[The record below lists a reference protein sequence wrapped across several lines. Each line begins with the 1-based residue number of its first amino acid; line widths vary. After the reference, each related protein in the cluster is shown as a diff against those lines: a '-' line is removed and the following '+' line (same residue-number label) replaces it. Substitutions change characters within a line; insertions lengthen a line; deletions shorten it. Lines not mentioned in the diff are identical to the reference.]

1 MAFDVVA
8 ARNEG
13 YSDAEIADYLAGQK
27 KFDANG
33 ARKEGYSDTEII
45 SHLSIEPEKGY
56 DVVGGLK
63 TLGGSLL
70 RVPENIVA
78 SGIEAIEGQSGASVV
93 DNKGFADNFVNW
105 VQGRNKKRQE
115 EIKTEYGERE
125 MLPGIKVTDAGDM
138 AQNLGY
144 SGVGIATGLV
154 TGVGTGLVTKNP
166 VAAWTAGGAASGAAA
181 YRVAS
186 HQFTEQYLQMKN
198 EEKLQSTGK
207 PLTKKEEDDLKT
219 DFSDKATKYGLW
231 EAVPEA
237 IGNVGGLKVL
247 VTPLKKMVGKSAATR
262 LLSKV
267 AGLYGTELGTETV
280 TQMGQ
285 QQTESE
291 AKMTKEASRSWTAPT
306 DWWES
311 AKEVF
316 PGVFLQTTLM
326 AGVGGGASI
335 IKGKHGQ
342 RRTSLSIQD
351 AVKNNEY
358 QNLSDEDLASTLKG
372 ATELLEKRKFD
383 KGLEKAIGTLQQE
396 ATNRQTAAQQQTEPA
411 ATATPETAAPEA
423 IAPENIVV
431 PPTAT
436 VEAKAIPTPVN
447 ETMAPEAIAPQG
459 ETSPTNYEEIIQ
471 ANAAKYKVDPA
482 LIKAVIQSESG
493 FKNGLTSPAGAQGLM
508 QLMPGTAKSLGVAN
522 VMDPAQNIEGGTKYL
537 AALLHKFDGDEAKAL
552 SAYNWGPGN
561 LIKHGL
567 EKAPKETRD
576 YLTKVQA
583 AKAQF
588 GGSRKTLREE
598 LITLGV
604 PVVDTFKAD
613 VQSGKVSVGEAIEE
627 RNRIA
632 RVNPETTDEMN
643 KTILEAQAAKP
654 LIGEE
659 QEETPAPVI
668 SKTEITEPT
677 TEPRPDSI
685 SALKQ
690 DMAAVKQRREAASNE
705 ALQTETEIEQP
716 QPEQSKKTYTA
727 VKGNSVFKS
736 VLPENVENLRSMG
749 YKITENAPE
758 AKAEPTNLSGQ
769 PEIVQPAPSSQ
780 EAAGKGVDKGFAE
793 LSANNGVT
801 LSLDKAE
808 TAKMQG
814 YEDTDGMRQY
824 NVYSDGKN
832 VGYITATEGKN
843 DPGTLYIHG
852 VAIDEK
858 YQRQGIGT
866 KALAEL
872 QKQTNTKDIIQTTD
886 LTNAGKN
893 FFKKYSEA
901 SKLPA
906 PLPEKSGEAKS
917 GESFPVVKE
926 SFATEPESQAPTAQ
940 AAGTGAPDA
949 TKMVEKEGKK
959 DTLLNKEPPGGWTE
973 ADKVPDKYRKK
984 PATEKKTEE
993 PITLAG
999 KYDTAGATAKD
1010 EHENGNLAPER
1021 KFKKDLNRYAGRL
1034 QDVLKYVPDIV
1045 MKGGRHKDTTV
1056 STNIAPAGGD
1066 GHILLWKPNSEY
1078 GIYISVSVQRDYND
1092 DSLKIGGIVNGIMY
1106 RAASKKDKHGLTGP
1120 NRWAA
1125 VNISAEDLAEKIRSE
1140 VDFYEQVKGA
1150 KEIIQEARNEGNTE
1164 TAISNAF
1171 AEGEAIGEAEGTNLT
1186 DEENEEKIDEA
1197 AAELGVEVQEI
1208 KKTTPIDNAE
1218 GRIKESPVSQLADFV
1233 KNKLQGNVP
1242 FDSNNLFRTADA
1254 IYGGTQAN
1262 GAYTSKDAYDAMEL
1276 GVNKFI
1282 EAENITPDVN
1292 TEEAEKSVQLL
1303 KDKIKLLPTQTKRTK
1318 EQDEYQQFSTPPPL
1332 SFVANWVANIEKGDQ
1347 YLEPS
1352 AGIGGIAV
1360 FGKIAGANV
1369 TVNELSSRRAEVLK
1383 EMGFDRL
1390 FTENAEQLN
1399 NILPADVKPSVIVMN
1414 PPFSATAGRVSKTN
1428 SMNGAAHL
1436 EQALKRLDNGG
1447 RLVTIV
1453 GEGMA
1458 DDRPAFTAWWNKI
1471 KKQYNVRANIGIN
1484 GNEYKKYGT
1493 TFDNQIIVID
1503 KTGPTT
1509 GDVLTGKVDKIEDL
1523 IDLLKGVRNART
1535 YTRKQ
1540 PETESNSKE
1549 NVATG
1554 EGNTRSELSLL
1565 PSTGKMG
1572 DREQQVSDGTR
1583 ANGADQ
1589 FNAGVEATENNGV
1602 HRASE
1607 REQGQNK
1614 AGRRETEAG
1623 RSGVEDSGRDRGQ
1636 ISDADRV
1643 QQTEANVKVE
1653 SKKATINKAELSDSV
1668 YESYTPAKLSIA
1680 GAKKHP
1686 GNLVESAAMGAVFPP
1701 DISYQPNIPAN
1712 TVKEGKL
1719 SDAQL
1724 EAIVY
1729 AGQAHSQ
1736 FLSGGE
1742 VRRGYFI
1749 GDGTGVG
1756 KGREISGIIL
1766 DNWNSG
1772 RKKAVW
1778 ISQNSPLINDARR
1791 DAEGVGLGEDKI
1803 FDFGK
1808 IKAGKSVAQK
1818 EGVAFLG
1825 YDTLRAKG
1833 KDGSSRLQQLV
1844 DWFGK
1849 DYDGVIVFDE
1859 AHNMG
1864 NAVTVKKARGTS
1876 KPSMK
1881 ALSGVELQALLPK
1894 ARIVYVSATG
1904 ATEVMNLAY
1913 ADRLGLWGEG
1923 TPFAN
1928 KADFIEK
1935 ISAGGI
1941 AAMELVARDM
1951 KSMGNYLARSLSY
1964 EDVKYEKLE
1973 HTLSSDQRAIYDEL
1987 AGAWQL
1993 VLSNINQ
2000 ALEATGGAQN
2010 GAAKSAALSQF
2021 WGSHQRFF
2029 NQIITSMQTPTVIK
2043 TIENDIKNGHS
2054 AIIQLVNTNEAA
2066 QERALSRMEEGDELE
2081 DLDMTPREQLMEYV
2095 RNGFPVAQY
2104 EEREDENGNTIMVP
2118 VKDSNG
2124 NPVEN
2129 ADAVALREELLDKLG
2144 GIRVPDGPLEML
2156 LNHFGVEDVAEVT
2169 GRNRRVVEVTDEKG
2183 RHRVVEKRSKAKAMV
2198 DADAFMNDKKHI
2210 LVFSNAGGTGRSY
2223 HADLTAKNQR
2233 LRRHYLLQAGWRADA
2248 AIQGF
2253 GRSHRSNQKQAPE
2266 YLLVTT
2272 DVIGQKR
2279 FISSIARRLDQLG
2292 ALTKGQ
2298 RETGSGGFFTA
2309 RDNLESEYAQR
2320 ALISLV
2326 EDIYRRQIPGMN
2338 ISEFAQQTGLRLIN
2352 EKDGSLNETAIPPI
2366 PTFLNR
2372 LLSMKL
2378 DYQQEVFDHF
2388 SERLDR
2394 NIRSA
2399 MENGTLDVGLE
2410 TLRAKKVEKA
2420 QEQNVYNDP
2429 SGAETKYVELKI
2441 TNDARI
2447 VDFDAANG
2455 APISRGGFF
2464 QNIKSGKVWAA
2475 SDVRTYTNSATGEID
2490 QYRNVTGPAMTK
2502 RKVSLKNFSKYKE
2515 LSENDAR
2522 KLWDAE
2528 YNELPKEVTYSEH
2541 LITGTL
2547 LPIWDRLPHGHAR
2560 IMRVQTADGERMIG
2574 RLIDPAQLQN
2584 TLNNLGASTTTA
2596 KVTPT
2601 EIFNGVKFNGF
2612 QYELA
2617 NGWKI
2622 VRRKVSGEQRIE
2634 LIGAD
2639 FRFQQ
2644 ELVKYG
2650 AFSERINWQTRL
2662 FIPTSQEGISAIER
2676 ITSNRPVV
2684 NVIAPT
2690 SIRENMGDDTGE
2702 DAQYSRQSIPA
2713 RGITTRQVNSVVD
2726 KVKSFLKAAPN
2737 INVVQ
2742 HISECPQAVIRNMEE
2757 NGILDENG
2765 DADVQGFSWNGQV
2778 WLVGDN
2784 IDTPQEAV
2792 KILMHELTHDGLG
2805 KFFSTNTPNIKLRS
2819 IRLEYKS
2826 LMDAIYK
2833 AHAREVK
2840 KIARTTHT
2848 HLDVSTPVG
2857 KRQAAEEWLCN
2868 QSYQSQPKWYDKLV
2882 TLFHDVVRA
2891 IGFDVKLS
2899 DSEVRTVL
2907 RDAFSTFKYVTRE
2920 KTETSIEAIE
2930 EELPVAASR
2939 KGSDITKTPEFKK
2952 WFGDSKVADEA
2963 GKPLVV
2969 YHGTNADFSTFKTRR
2984 SKTDNRLGAYF
2995 TESEEAAW
3003 QVHGGTKIVIPTYLS
3018 VKNPLD
3024 LRNIPRDGIAKAI
3037 GLDEQVQREMQT
3049 QGRAGAY
3056 KTIEWLD
3063 KKYDVIPKLKK
3074 KGFDGVV
3081 FDGDHEGITW
3091 VVFSPTQIKSAI
3103 GNNGEFNPENPDIRY
3118 QRSGETQ
3125 TEDLSALIDKI
3136 IADEIAAMEAVNPE
3150 TKESRLAVRLEK
3162 EAIAKELATDFGE
3175 LAEYKTMNMQEQA
3188 DLAQDIMN
3196 NDYDAALR
3204 MAMGEIQPPANVREA
3219 TMFEAVKVRALNEG
3233 DSETL
3238 RLLATESTIPTI
3250 LSQYGQ
3256 AIKAADSYLIADPV
3270 KAMQTVIKHRIE
3282 ETKKTKGTKAQQA
3295 EELATLRKKLEIAE
3309 KKLADYQAKK
3319 EEQAAGEVIEE
3330 MIKKPARKKAV
3341 YGQKNKIV
3349 SIDEYQKLREKL
3361 RSQAKGTQLNALPD
3375 PTMLPDLVKIGVFH
3389 LEAGIRNMAEWAQH
3403 MTEDV
3408 GDWIKPHAQEIFD
3421 ESLKSYHEGVIQ
3433 GIQEDIRQAVTED
3446 SFGNIGKYAK
3456 DLAKHFISLGITERE
3471 ELFNKIHDVLK
3482 AEMPDHTRRDTMKAI
3497 SGYGEFK
3504 PLDPDVILTKFRDF
3518 KGQILQIA
3526 KYEDLIA
3533 TGRAEKTGFERQ
3545 SPSDEERRLAKLVED
3560 AKRKYGIE
3568 TVDKDRLLKSA
3579 LDAVKTRLKNQIKD
3593 LEYQIE
3599 TRKKIVPVK
3608 HDIKRDAEARAL
3620 EKRRDELKADF
3631 EAIFGKTHIT
3641 DEQRLNAALKITEKS
3656 IAEYYRRIKEGDLSG
3671 MTATSTPLKSA
3682 LLDMMRGRREELRQE
3697 YKHLKDLANPK
3708 KTPEEIALRSLKTRL
3723 RNEAKKYSEMLDNL
3737 NFEPKPKRE
3746 RNIDAEGQKL
3756 QDERDR
3762 IKKNYQEASK
3772 ISGITSEEA
3781 ANIVRFSKTVAET
3794 KAKLEAG
3801 GNRFEYGA
3809 ARVAFEK
3816 YIEHLKGRDDTIS
3829 HMARRRADEFKTTYQ
3844 DHKAK
3849 AVYDVIKDSIQ
3860 TISDTSISLV
3870 ASLDN
3875 SFIGRQ
3881 GLKVLMT
3888 HPTVWWPAARE
3899 SFRDIRKVLGGQDA
3913 HAALMADIYSR
3924 PNCLNGAYDAAKLI
3938 PKTEEQF
3945 PTSMP
3950 ERVPYAG
3957 RMFKASQTAFEGAA
3971 IRMRTDLYDL
3981 LSKTAEEAGQN
3992 VTDKIWIEDVGR
4004 VINSLTARGAWG
4016 KRGEPAIVRVIL
4028 WAPKMLKANLDVL
4041 TAHGAGAGL
4050 ETGFARKEAA
4060 LNLLKIV
4067 GSTAVLLAMAAAMG
4081 ADVEDDPRSTD
4092 FGKIKVGDT
4101 RFDVTGGA
4109 ASIITL
4115 AARLLSGSYKSAST
4129 GLVHN
4134 YGTKFAARTRWD
4146 AFIDFLTNKTSP
4158 PARVVVDMLKGKNWK
4173 GEPFTWSGAA
4183 YQALTP
4189 ISVQNAIK
4197 LKDEASADRVLGVIA
4212 DFVGMNTQSFTAS
4225 EKTWDEEQSK
4235 EMKQFHDRLGADKF
4249 KEANKKYNDRVN
4261 SWYDKAKN
4269 NPYFQK
4275 LTDDQKSEEW
4285 RKERAKAKKA
4295 VFREYRFWPKREK

>member
-70 RVPENIVA
+70 RVPENVVA

-115 EIKTEYGERE
+115 EIKAEYGTRE

-358 QNLSDEDLASTLKG
+358 QNLSDEDLAGTLKG

-411 ATATPETAAPEA
+411 ATATPETVAPEA

-447 ETMAPEAIAPQG
+447 ETVAPEAIAPQG

-537 AALLHKFDGDEAKAL
+537 AALLHKFDGDETKAL
-552 SAYNWGPGN
+552 AAYNWGPGN

-576 YLTKVQA
+576 YIAKIQA
-583 AKAQF
+583 SKAQF
-588 GGSRKTLREE
+588 GAGNEA
-598 LITLGV
+598 V
-604 PVVDTFKAD
+604 AAAQPVTPKESVILFK
-613 VQSGKVSVGEAIEE
+613 EAIQTGSIPLQEAIAKRNEIVSESPEE
-627 RNRIA
+627 EDEINKAIIEAQASRPLAGIAPEETPIITQPEAPAQNEAEITELKNRIA
-632 RVNPETTDEMN
+632 QQESYLDSHSGYKGTEIYSSWRDALVQDKVKLAELTGGIPV
-643 KTILEAQAAKP
+643 KAQAP
-654 LIGEE
+654 
-659 QEETPAPVI
+659 QI
-668 SKTEITEPT
+668 S
-677 TEPRPDSI
+677 
-685 SALKQ
+685 L
-690 DMAAVKQRREAASNE
+690 
-705 ALQTETEIEQP
+705 
-716 QPEQSKKTYTA
+716 
-727 VKGNSVFKS
+727 
-736 VLPENVENLRSMG
+736 
-749 YKITENAPE
+749 
-758 AKAEPTNLSGQ
+758 TNLPAQ
-769 PEIVQPAPSSQ
+769 PEIVQPGASSQ
-780 EAAGKGVDKGFAE
+780 EIAGTRANQGIAEETAMPAREKQDITNFTASPVRVMDIYGHTHYVDKDELQSGTKKILRKYKANGERVQGKDNGSIHRGNIIDASDATAVEKAKKTARLTFLEKKDKQGKLTPNEVAE
-793 LSANNGVT
+793 AKQLMGDVYGLSEPAPEAAVPKEPLQSKTEHDKIATQILGEVNPDEQPIVKAVLDEANDKGHHTAGEIINAYREGEAVGQDEGA
-801 LSLDKAE
+801 LQSPAEIEKEIKKIKKKIGKKKVEAPEPVAPKAE
-808 TAKMQG
+808 VET
-814 YEDTDGMRQY
+814 
-824 NVYSDGKN
+824 
-832 VGYITATEGKN
+832 
-843 DPGTLYIHG
+843 
-852 VAIDEK
+852 DEK
-858 YQRQGIGT
+858 PMT
-866 KALAEL
+866 AE
-872 QKQTNTKDIIQTTD
+872 Q
-886 LTNAGKN
+886 
-893 FFKKYSEA
+893 FEA
-901 SKLPA
+901 W
-906 PLPEKSGEAKS
+906 
-917 GESFPVVKE
+917 V
-926 SFATEPESQAPTAQ
+926 
-940 AAGTGAPDA
+940 
-949 TKMVEKEGKK
+949 
-959 DTLLNKEPPGGWTE
+959 NKEPIPE
-973 ADKVPDKYRKK
+973 APK
-984 PATEKKTEE
+984 PETST
-993 PITLAG
+993 TLAG
-999 KYDTAGATAKD
+999 KYDTSGSTAKD

-1021 KFKKDLNRYAGRL
+1021 KFKKDLNRFAGKL
-1034 QDVLKYVPDIV
+1034 QDILGYEPDV
-1045 MKGGRHKDTTV
+1045 TTKGSRHKNTTV
-1056 STNIAPAGGD
+1056 STNIAPVGGD
-1066 GHILLWKPNSEY
+1066 GNIILWKPNSEY
-1078 GIYISVSVQRDYND
+1078 GIYINVSVQRDYSD
-1092 DSLKIGGIVNGIMY
+1092 DSLSVKGIYNDIMY
-1106 RAASKKDKHGLTGP
+1106 RVATRKNKYGGRDGGA
-1120 NRWAA
+1120 NQWARG
-1125 VNISAEDLAEKIRSE
+1125 NISAEDLAEKIRNE
-1140 VDFYEQVKGA
+1140 VDFFEQTHGA
-1150 KEIIQEARNEGNTE
+1150 TEIIKEAKDAGNSE
-1164 TAISNAF
+1164 QAISNAF
-1171 AEGEAIGEAEGTNLT
+1171 AEGEAIGEAEGADLST
-1186 DEENEEKIDEA
+1186 EEIQEKIDEVA
-1197 AAELGVEVQEI
+1197 ADLGVKVVPPDGWEDHLIKARKYAIELGLSTQDKTLEQLVREI
-1208 KKTTPIDNAE
+1208 KETVHYNKAAGVETKPEAPDLSANPSAE
-1218 GRIKESPVSQLADFV
+1218 VADFV
-1233 KNKLQGNVP
+1233 QEKLSKGQKITWAE
-1242 FDSNNLFRTADA
+1242 LFAAADKA
-1254 IYGGTQAN
+1254 FNGTQGE
-1262 GAYTSKDAYDAMEL
+1262 GAYTSKDAYDALEL
-1276 GVNKFI
+1276 GVNKYI
-1282 EAENITPDVN
+1282 EAASISPIANEQEAKDNVLALKEAISNI
-1292 TEEAEKSVQLL
+1292 
-1303 KDKIKLLPTQTKRTK
+1303 PTQTKRTK
-1318 EQDEYQQFSTPPPL
+1318 EQDQYQQFSTPPTL
-1332 SFVANWVANIEKGDQ
+1332 AYVANWVANIKKGEQ

-1360 FGKIAGANV
+1360 FGKNAGADV
-1369 TVNELSSRRAEVLK
+1369 IVNELSSRRAEVLK
-1383 EMGFDRL
+1383 ELGFDRV

-1399 NILPADVKPSVIVMN
+1399 NILPADVKPSVVVMN
-1414 PPFSATAGRVSKTN
+1414 PPFSATAGRVNKTS
-1428 SMNGAAHL
+1428 SMNGALHL

-1523 IDLLKGVRNART
+1523 IDLLEGVRNDRAHSGEQF
-1535 YTRKQ
+1535 K
-1540 PETESNSKE
+1540 TEPGSKG
-1549 NVATG
+1549 NVAPG
-1554 EGNTRSELSLL
+1554 EGTGKPGIPVL

-1583 ANGADQ
+1583 TGGTNQ
-1589 FNAGVEATENNGV
+1589 SNVGVESTESNGV
-1602 HRASE
+1602 HRESE
-1607 REQGQNK
+1607 RGQGA
-1614 AGRRETEAG
+1614 AGREKAKTG
-1623 RSGVEDSGRDRGQ
+1623 RTGLEDSGRDRGQ
-1636 ISDADRV
+1636 ISDADQV
-1643 QQTEANVKVE
+1643 QQTKANVKVE
-1653 SKKATINKAELSDSV
+1653 SKKATANKAELSDSV
-1668 YESYTPAKLSIA
+1668 YETYTPAKLSIA

-1701 DISYQPNIPAN
+1701 DITYQPNIPAN

-1808 IKAGKSVAQK
+1808 IKAGKSVTQK

-2326 EDIYRRQIPGMN
+2326 EDIYRRQIPGMD

-2410 TLRAKKVEKA
+2410 TLRAKKVEKV
-2420 QEQNVYNDP
+2420 QEQNVYEDP

-2447 VDFDAANG
+2447 VDFDTASG
-2455 APISRGGFF
+2455 ASISRGGFF

-2475 SDVRTYTNSATGEID
+2475 SDVRTSTNSATGEID

-2502 RKVSLKNFSKYKE
+2502 HKVSLKDFVKYKE
-2515 LSENDAR
+2515 LTENEAR
-2522 KLWDAE
+2522 KLWSSE

-2584 TLNNLGASTTTA
+2584 TLNNLGASTTA
-2596 KVTPT
+2596 VKVTPA

-2713 RGITTRQVNSVVD
+2713 RGIITRQVNSVVD
-2726 KVKSFLKAAPN
+2726 KVKSFLKAAPK

-2757 NGILDENG
+2757 NGILDKNG

-2826 LMDAIYK
+2826 LMDAIYE
-2833 AHAREVK
+2833 AHEKEVK

-2848 HLDVSTPVG
+2848 HLDLSTTSG
-2857 KRQAAEEWLCN
+2857 QRQAAEEWLCN

-2882 TLFHDVVRA
+2882 SIFYDIVRA

-2899 DSEVRTVL
+2899 DAEVRTVL
-2907 RDAFSTFKYVTRE
+2907 QDAFQTFGNLGEGVRYM
-2920 KTETSIEAIE
+2920 TS
-2930 EELPVAASR
+2930 
-2939 KGSDITKTPEFKK
+2939 
-2952 WFGDSKVADEA
+2952 
-2963 GKPLVV
+2963 
-2969 YHGTNADFSTFKTRR
+2969 
-2984 SKTDNRLGAYF
+2984 
-2995 TESEEAAW
+2995 
-3003 QVHGGTKIVIPTYLS
+3003 
-3018 VKNPLD
+3018 
-3024 LRNIPRDGIAKAI
+3024 
-3037 GLDEQVQREMQT
+3037 
-3049 QGRAGAY
+3049 
-3056 KTIEWLD
+3056 
-3063 KKYDVIPKLKK
+3063 K
-3074 KGFDGVV
+3074 KGTAKIPPETTPKAVGGNEGV
-3081 FDGDHEGITW
+3081 
-3091 VVFSPTQIKSAI
+3091 
-3103 GNNGEFNPENPDIRY
+3103 RY
-3118 QRSGETQ
+3118 QRSGEAQ

-3599 TRKKIVPVK
+3599 TRKKIIPVK

-3620 EKRRDELKADF
+3620 ERRRDELKADF
-3631 EAIFGKTHIT
+3631 EAIFGKTT
-3641 DEQRLNAALKITEKS
+3641 MSDEQRLNAALKITEKS

-3781 ANIVRFSKTVAET
+3781 ANIVRLSKTVAET
-3794 KAKLEAG
+3794 KANLEAG
-3801 GNRFEYGA
+3801 GSRFDYGA

-3924 PNCLNGAYDAAKLI
+3924 PNCLNGAYDTAKLI

-3981 LSKTAEEAGQN
+3981 LSNTAEEAGQN
-3992 VTDKIWIEDVGR
+3992 VTDKTWIEDVGR
-4004 VINSLTARGAWG
+4004 LINSLTARGAWG
-4016 KRGEPAIVRVIL
+4016 KRGEPAIVRVVL

-4134 YGTKFAARTRWD
+4134 YGTKFADRTRWD

-4173 GEPFTWSGAA
+4173 GEPFTWTGAI

-4189 ISVQNAIK
+4189 ISIQNAIK
-4197 LKDEASADRVLGVIA
+4197 LKDNASADRIVGVLA
-4212 DFVGMNTQSFTAS
+4212 DVVGINTQSFTAS
-4225 EKTWDEEQSK
+4225 EKAWDEEQSK
-4235 EMKQFHDRLGADKF
+4235 EMKQFHDRIGAEKF

-4295 VFREYRFWPKREK
+4295 VFREYRFWPKRGK

>member
-1 MAFDVVA
+1 MPEIYIKDYDTTVSFDDSVPMSEIQTALAKQFPAKEESSVARRYVADPAITALKGAIAMPEAFVGLADIPTGGRVGKALEEV
-8 ARNEG
+8 G
-13 YSDAEIADYLAGQK
+13 YEPK
-27 KFDANG
+27 KAKQILDTLYTSEQREAN
-33 ARKEGYSDTEII
+33 RKVSEAKGFVDTVQT
-45 SHLSIEPEKGY
+45 SIENPSTIAHSVIESLPSMI
-56 DVVGGLK
+56 GG
-63 TLGGSLL
+63 
-70 RVPENIVA
+70 A
-78 SGIEAIEGQSGASVV
+78 GIARGLVKGASRIPRVAQV
-93 DNKGFADNFVNW
+93 L
-105 VQGRNKKRQE
+105 E
-115 EIKTEYGERE
+115 E
-125 MLPGIKVTDAGDM
+125 
-138 AQNLGY
+138 
-144 SGVGIATGLV
+144 
-154 TGVGTGLVTKNP
+154 
-166 VAAWTAGGAASGAAA
+166 GGAAAQKYFIGAGAAGEGAISAGSTAEQAREESKTGTLTAKQAALAAGSGATTGLFTLAGGKIA
-181 YRVAS
+181 NFLKIGDIDTLLAGGVNLGAKKNILRRAFESALSEGVLEELPQSAQEQIAQNVA
-186 HQFTEQYLQMKN
+186 Q
-198 EEKLQSTGK
+198 GK
-207 PLTKKEEDDLKT
+207 PWNEGVANAA
-219 DFSDKATKYGLW
+219 ATGMLSGGIMGGFGGSGVIPSLSRKYG
-231 EAVPEA
+231 
-237 IGNVGGLKVL
+237 K
-247 VTPLKKMVGKSAATR
+247 
-262 LLSKV
+262 
-267 AGLYGTELGTETV
+267 
-280 TQMGQ
+280 
-285 QQTESE
+285 
-291 AKMTKEASRSWTAPT
+291 
-306 DWWES
+306 
-311 AKEVF
+311 
-316 PGVFLQTTLM
+316 
-326 AGVGGGASI
+326 
-335 IKGKHGQ
+335 
-342 RRTSLSIQD
+342 RRTSKVIQGTVD
-351 AVKNNEY
+351 SGEY
-358 QNLSDEDLASTLKG
+358 LEMSDEDLAGTLKG
-372 ATELLEKRKFD
+372 ATGLLEKRKFD

-411 ATATPETAAPEA
+411 ATATPETVAPEA

-431 PPTAT
+431 PPMAT

-447 ETMAPEAIAPQG
+447 ETVAPEAIAPQG

-632 RVNPETTDEMN
+632 RVNPEATDEMN

-659 QEETPAPVI
+659 QEETPPPAV
-668 SKTEITEPT
+668 SKMEITEPT

-690 DMAAVKQRREAASNE
+690 DMAAVKQRREAANNE
-705 ALQTETEIEQP
+705 ALQTETAIEQP

-758 AKAEPTNLSGQ
+758 AKAEPTNLPGQ
-769 PEIVQPAPSSQ
+769 KEIVQSAPSSQ
-780 EAAGKGVDKGFAE
+780 ETAGSPANQGIAEESLQAEEQVADAGKLIPEPADFKQGQQLINLNNPKERVYFDKIGDY
-793 LSANNGVT
+793 NGEKRAFLKYIFRDGNKIREDVRYVP
-801 LSLDKAE
+801 LDKFEETYRNGDEKLRKSIVKKAKGEASKTTIFGQKDAQTIAKEMTKIPSPAPLEEAKFGEPDHIADTGKLIKKKRAKGAQNLVTKVLELGGLRVSGKDYNTKLLRQDPDARRVLRMKSGLTADQLASRMQVDGWQIESGDHLVELLKSGEGRTTFAPEIIDDKLHRQAE
-808 TAKMQG
+808 RETNEWAEQQSRELDAVAKQL
-814 YEDTDGMRQY
+814 E
-824 NVYSDGKN
+824 
-832 VGYITATEGKN
+832 TEG
-843 DPGTLYIHG
+843 
-852 VAIDEK
+852 IDAGRIEASSESV
-858 YQRQGIGT
+858 RADLNSEL
-866 KALAEL
+866 KAEGYSPEQIEANAAEIDGFFD
-872 QKQTNTKDIIQTTD
+872 DIIQSNKQSQDNQPEVASQTEKTTPKGEFKNTELEGFGLKD
-886 LTNAGKN
+886 TFGLLNPETDMSQHKPLSAQATPRNEEMFAEKKVQDKEQAIKDAYNAGQ
-893 FFKKYSEA
+893 EA
-901 SKLPA
+901 YRNGKVRFTPDGIKSVA
-906 PLPEKSGEAKS
+906 AEKSWYDGWDSANLAAPIEES
-917 GESFPVVKE
+917 GEK
-926 SFATEPESQAPTAQ
+926 Q
-940 AAGTGAPDA
+940 
-949 TKMVEKEGKK
+949 
-959 DTLLNKEPPGGWTE
+959 
-973 ADKVPDKYRKK
+973 
-984 PATEKKTEE
+984 
-993 PITLAG
+993 
-999 KYDTAGATAKD
+999 
-1010 EHENGNLAPER
+1010 
-1021 KFKKDLNRYAGRL
+1021 
-1034 QDVLKYVPDIV
+1034 
-1045 MKGGRHKDTTV
+1045 
-1056 STNIAPAGGD
+1056 
-1066 GHILLWKPNSEY
+1066 
-1078 GIYISVSVQRDYND
+1078 
-1092 DSLKIGGIVNGIMY
+1092 
-1106 RAASKKDKHGLTGP
+1106 
-1120 NRWAA
+1120 
-1125 VNISAEDLAEKIRSE
+1125 
-1140 VDFYEQVKGA
+1140 
-1150 KEIIQEARNEGNTE
+1150 
-1164 TAISNAF
+1164 
-1171 AEGEAIGEAEGTNLT
+1171 
-1186 DEENEEKIDEA
+1186 
-1197 AAELGVEVQEI
+1197 
-1208 KKTTPIDNAE
+1208 TTPIDNTEAQ
-1218 GRIKESPVSQLADFV
+1218 IKESPASQLADFV

-1282 EAENITPDVN
+1282 EAENITPYVN

-1583 ANGADQ
+1583 ANGTNQ
-1589 FNAGVEATENNGV
+1589 SNVGVESTESNGV
-1602 HRASE
+1602 HRESE
-1607 REQGQNK
+1607 RGQGA
-1614 AGRRETEAG
+1614 AGREKAKTG
-1623 RSGVEDSGRDRGQ
+1623 RTGLEDSGRDRGQ
-1636 ISDADRV
+1636 ISDADQV

-1653 SKKATINKAELSDSV
+1653 SKKATANKAELSDSV
-1668 YESYTPAKLSIA
+1668 YETYTPAKLSIA

-1701 DISYQPNIPAN
+1701 DITYQPNIPAN

-1766 DNWNSG
+1766 DSWNSG

-1808 IKAGKSVAQK
+1808 IKAGKSVTQK

-1973 HTLSSDQRAIYDEL
+1973 HTLTYDQRTIYDEL

-2000 ALEATGGAQN
+2000 ALEATGGAQS

-2326 EDIYRRQIPGMN
+2326 EDIYRRQIPGMD

-2410 TLRAKKVEKA
+2410 TLRAKKVEKV
-2420 QEQNVYNDP
+2420 QEQNVYEDP

-2447 VDFDAANG
+2447 VDFDTASG
-2455 APISRGGFF
+2455 ASISRGGFF

-2502 RKVSLKNFSKYKE
+2502 HKVSLKDFSKYKE
-2515 LSENDAR
+2515 LTENEAQ
-2522 KLWDAE
+2522 KLWSTE

-2584 TLNNLGASTTTA
+2584 TLNNLGASTTA
-2596 KVTPT
+2596 VKVTPT

-2690 SIRENMGDDTGE
+2690 SIRENMGVDTGE

-2713 RGITTRQVNSVVD
+2713 RGIITRQVNSVVD
-2726 KVKSFLKAAPN
+2726 KVKSFLKAAPK

-2757 NGILDENG
+2757 NGILDKNG

-2826 LMDAIYK
+2826 LMDAIYE
-2833 AHAREVK
+2833 AHEKEVK

-2848 HLDVSTPVG
+2848 HLDLSTTSG
-2857 KRQAAEEWLCN
+2857 QRQAAEEWLCN

-2882 TLFHDVVRA
+2882 SIFYDIVRA

-2899 DSEVRTVL
+2899 DAEVRTVL
-2907 RDAFSTFKYVTRE
+2907 QDAFQTFGNLGEGVRYM
-2920 KTETSIEAIE
+2920 TS
-2930 EELPVAASR
+2930 
-2939 KGSDITKTPEFKK
+2939 
-2952 WFGDSKVADEA
+2952 
-2963 GKPLVV
+2963 
-2969 YHGTNADFSTFKTRR
+2969 
-2984 SKTDNRLGAYF
+2984 
-2995 TESEEAAW
+2995 
-3003 QVHGGTKIVIPTYLS
+3003 
-3018 VKNPLD
+3018 
-3024 LRNIPRDGIAKAI
+3024 
-3037 GLDEQVQREMQT
+3037 
-3049 QGRAGAY
+3049 
-3056 KTIEWLD
+3056 
-3063 KKYDVIPKLKK
+3063 K
-3074 KGFDGVV
+3074 KGTAKIPPETTPKAVGGNEGV
-3081 FDGDHEGITW
+3081 
-3091 VVFSPTQIKSAI
+3091 
-3103 GNNGEFNPENPDIRY
+3103 RY
-3118 QRSGETQ
+3118 QRSGEAQ

-3389 LEAGIRNMAEWAQH
+3389 LEAGIRKMAEWAQH

-3794 KAKLEAG
+3794 KANLEAG

-3860 TISDTSISLV
+3860 TLSDTSISLV

-3924 PNCLNGAYDAAKLI
+3924 PNCLNGAYDTAKLI

-4129 GLVHN
+4129 GLIHN
-4134 YGTKFAARTRWD
+4134 YGTKYAARTRWD

-4189 ISVQNAIK
+4189 ISIQNAIK

-4212 DFVGMNTQSFTAS
+4212 DFVGVNTQSFTAS
-4225 EKTWDEEQSK
+4225 EKAWDEEQSK

-4269 NPYFQK
+4269 NPYFRK